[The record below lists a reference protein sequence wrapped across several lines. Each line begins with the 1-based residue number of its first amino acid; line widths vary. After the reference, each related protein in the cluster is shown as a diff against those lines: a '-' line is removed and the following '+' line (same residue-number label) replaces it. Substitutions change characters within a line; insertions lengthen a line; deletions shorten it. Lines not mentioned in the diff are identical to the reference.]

1 MVKIVTKCHKWFPMF
16 RGRSKHNLDNKG
28 RLAIPT
34 RFREALPQ
42 EGDQCLVVTHKDGC
56 LWAFSRDVWQRLE
69 EKAANLPLF
78 DSAGIAFLRYFISG
92 AEECPLKNGRIT
104 IPLYLREV
112 TGLEKEVVVVGQLKR
127 FEIWDRKKWEE
138 EFERV
143 TEVFPEASQALQEL
157 RI

>member
-1 MVKIVTKCHKWFPMF
+1 MF
-16 RGRSKHNLDNKG
+16 RGRSKHNLDDKG

-34 RFREALPQ
+34 RFREVLTQ
-42 EGDQCLVVTHKDGC
+42 KGDQCLVVTQKGSC
-56 LWAFSRDVWQRLE
+56 LWAFTRDVWQRLE

-78 DSAGIAFLRYFISG
+78 DNSGIAFLRYFISG
-92 AEECPLKNGRIT
+92 AEECPVKNGRIT
-104 IPLYLREV
+104 IPLYLREI
-112 TGLEKEVVVVGQLKR
+112 TGLEKEVVLVGQLKR

-143 TEVFPEASQALQEL
+143 TEIFPEASQALQEL

>member
-1 MVKIVTKCHKWFPMF
+1 MF
-16 RGRSKHNLDNKG
+16 RGRSKHNLDAKG

-34 RFREALPQ
+34 RFREVLD
-42 EGDQCLVVTHKDGC
+42 EKGDQCLVVTHKDGC
-56 LWAFSRDVWQRLE
+56 LWAFTREDWRRLE

-78 DSAGIAFLRYFISG
+78 DNSGIAFLRYFISG
-92 AEECPLKNGRIT
+92 AEECTVKNGRIT
-104 IPLYLREV
+104 IPLYLRE
-112 TGLEKEVVVVGQLKR
+112 TIGLDKEVILVGQLKR

>member
-1 MVKIVTKCHKWFPMF
+1 MF
-16 RGRSKHNLDNKG
+16 RGRSKHNLDAKG

-34 RFREALPQ
+34 RFREVLNHK
-42 EGDQCLVVTHKDGC
+42 EDQCLMVTHKDGC
-56 LWAFSRDVWQRLE
+56 LWAFTKDVWQRLE

-92 AEECPLKNGRIT
+92 AEECSLKNGRIT
-104 IPLYLREV
+104 IPLYLREI
-112 TGLEKEVVVVGQLKR
+112 TGLTKEVVVVGQLKR
-127 FEIWDRKKWEE
+127 FEIWDKKKWEE

-143 TEVFPEASQALQEL
+143 TEIFPEASQALQEL